1 MTDMDAAFTVL
12 EMLVYRCK
20 TKKKKKKSAHNY

>member
-1 MTDMDAAFTVL
+1 MTDMDVAFTVL

-20 TKKKKKKSAHNY
+20 TKKKKVHTIIK

>member
-1 MTDMDAAFTVL
+1 MTDMDVAFTVL

-20 TKKKKKKSAHNY
+20 TKKKKSAHNY